1 MKQHVIGIH
10 PVHRKLAQIF
20 ELSTRLNG
28 KTILGAAE
36 WQLMMPLLKQNYE
49 LVRQLDELKQ
59 LSFIAYELGDHE
71 WLMEISTKIE
81 SLEETM
87 EI

>member
-1 MKQHVIGIH
+1 MKNNVIGIH

-20 ELSTRLNG
+20 EMSTGING
-28 KTILGAAE
+28 NTVIGAAE
-36 WQLMMPLLKQNYE
+36 WRQIMPLLKQNYE

-59 LSFIAYELGDHE
+59 LSFVAYELGDHE
-71 WLMEISTKIE
+71 WLMEISAKIE
-81 SLEETM
+81 SLEEAM